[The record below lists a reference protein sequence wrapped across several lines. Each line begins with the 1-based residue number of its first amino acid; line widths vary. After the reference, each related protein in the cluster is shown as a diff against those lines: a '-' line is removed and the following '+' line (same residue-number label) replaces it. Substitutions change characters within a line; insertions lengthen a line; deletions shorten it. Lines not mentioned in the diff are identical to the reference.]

1 MAKVSNNRNNKNHE
15 IIQSNTF
22 GSKLSVFRSSSS
34 SSTAESTEAVIQMRP
49 SQLHSQDS
57 TTTEVGTTEEE
68 IEPWTSAVVSHFDG
82 LSIGDDRE
90 ENDDANG
97 REDDDIPR
105 IMTKSPSDEI
115 DKLARSSTSGS
126 SSSSVGDDFEG
137 KQGEGVEE
145 KKVDDESVKD
155 AKAKPTALPP
165 LLTAPKR
172 ETSPNEHP
180 DSPFRRALEVEAMEK
195 DRLRRQGEA
204 KKEQEEANRAAY
216 AKQLLRESIDRMD
229 AAAKTANLQ
238 ATSGTGEVLTRPERN
253 FLESLLLSDAP
264 GAADAC
270 AEAHRRLMD
279 ADLFFWTICGG
290 AAGELGGRIPG
301 AGWGATSLS
310 SSVAGSVA
318 NSVTGPV
325 KNAALAIAGSA
336 SGDIG
341 KENSADNS
349 EIKPSDDWVQ
359 DWVSRGSSSNVEE
372 NSSED
377 EGNEAAAAKAVP
389 KEATNGGEET
399 EKQPPNTQPQGT
411 KVENHQD
418 SLNSSNTS
426 QGTRELN
433 QIVSPYELQRHSSE
447 LRLKRLAQRRRQSST
462 GGDSNRL
469 FRAHEAGL
477 VVTPQGSARRSLMRM
492 GLPMEKGMYGSYG
505 SVGGSV
511 SESGNNGNNIVK
523 GIRPPPLFASTP
535 LSESGN
541 GHVRANS
548 LMADVNQ
555 SSTSASSG
563 HFEVGDDDEKAVTVV
578 PNQFEKELAKMDER
592 TIRRIEREEREKQK
606 RQARNSDLTDPSASR
621 HPGPAGC
628 ISPFS
633 MNILRK
639 MYASKQFS
647 FFRQSSSY
655 TRYDSFLTSK
665 SSIETSANLV
675 SEEERRESNSTVG
688 DVYSSLQSD
697 KSARSKDRYADIFRP
712 SSRPKTSEE
721 RLRILLVQAGLQD
734 PNKNDMDF
742 ISDSSPEGDL
752 EVMSTSTNSVAVLI
766 NGGPDHW
773 DGEEDV
779 FRIDEKDE
787 SGGEGGKNVAPLRH
801 ASLVSSLGSKS
812 AASGSCEDFEE
823 EPSPP
828 AKADLLGELPPARIP
843 TPIAQQHKRSSTI
856 GIMKRSNNSGSTL
869 PSKKSSKYKRSVS
882 WGHMVFP
889 KENDEYSHKIEEP
902 GTGLSI
908 ISFPNIK
915 RAAPL
920 RSDSIGSNASAFSIP
935 PLRLG
940 NPLRSESMGSVASFL
955 SSIPALSRA
964 HPVFSPRNSISLA
977 SPPPISHA
985 HAIRSDS
992 QGTLG
997 AELDEYS
1004 AYSFGSYDVNSRS
1017 NERVPT
1023 RIGGG
1028 AAWTNPLAPRRW
1040 LPPRHNGST
1049 RQKSTSSSTSGTP
1062 PLFIRQASK
1071 NDYEG
1076 EGMEIEEP
1084 DLVQVDSL
1092 DSARNFK
1099 SMVSMSEYSAVSTR
1113 SRVSNSSKGPA
1124 IQSLDDNFIIRN
1136 IDFERHT
1143 SEILRSLSN
1152 EDLYTSHNMDTIS
1165 TGARSRKS
1173 SKGDAASVARV
1184 YGDLYEA
1191 ESWEMQSNQSFSS
1204 PQNAWNVTEDD
1215 YAVGYGANNTLPFK
1229 ILGTSADDTSCHP
1242 HVLSP
1247 PLMESLQNFF
1257 PPAMSEN
1264 NFWLKYSLVRD
1275 GASLYSLLRHVRGAK
1290 HTLIGIETVDGEV
1303 FGCFTSSPWRKNW
1316 NYYGEGECFLWRM
1329 RRTRSDKDAQY
1340 SILDQAKLESELDVF
1355 FWTGKNEMIQYCTHD
1370 MIAIGGGT
1378 FDEGNINKN
1387 SSNDEERDLPP
1398 QDKPN
1403 PIFAGSDKGGFG
1415 LAIDSELL
1423 RGTSSCCATFQS
1435 PPLSKAHA
1443 NGSPFEIVN
1452 LEVWTMTPC
1461 DNVADAENLEM
1472 KKLFLE
1478 SYSAEIGPSS

>member
-1 MAKVSNNRNNKNHE
+1 MAKISADREDKNHE
-15 IIQSNTF
+15 IIKINSI
-22 GSKLSVFRSSSS
+22 GSKQALSPSSS
-34 SSTAESTEAVIQMRP
+34 SSTAESTEVAIQMRL
-49 SQLHSQDS
+49 SQLESQDS
-57 TTTEVGTTEEE
+57 TATTELGTTGEEN
-68 IEPWTSAVVSHFDG
+68 EPWTSAVVAHFDG
-82 LSIGDDRE
+82 LTIGDDRE
-90 ENDDANG
+90 ENDDVNG
-97 REDDDIPR
+97 REDNDIPR
-105 IMTKSPSDEI
+105 ISTKSPSDEI
-115 DKLARSSTSGS
+115 EKLARSSTSGS
-126 SSSSVGDDFEG
+126 SSSSNSVGDDFEE
-137 KQGEGVEE
+137 KHEEGVEE
-145 KKVDDESVKD
+145 KKVDDEAVK
-155 AKAKPTALPP
+155 AAEAKPAP
-165 LLTAPKR
+165 LTPLATAPKK
-172 ETSPNEHP
+172 ETPPNHNP
-180 DSPFRRALEVEAMEK
+180 DSPFRRALEAEAMEK
-195 DRLRRQGEA
+195 DRLRRQIAAE
-204 KKEQEEANRAAY
+204 KEQEEAARAAH
-216 AKQLLRESIDRMD
+216 AKRLLRESIDRID

-238 ATSGTGEVLTRPERN
+238 ASGGAGEVLTRPERN
-253 FLESLLLSDAP
+253 FLESLLQSDAP
-264 GAADAC
+264 GAAEAC

-290 AAGELGGRIPG
+290 AAGELVGRIPG

-310 SSVAGSVA
+310 SSIAASVA
-318 NSVTGPV
+318 NSVAGPV
-325 KNAALAIAGSA
+325 TTPALAINGSS
-336 SGDIG
+336 SGEIG
-341 KENSADNS
+341 KKNSS
-349 EIKPSDDWVQ
+349 EQTEINHSDDWVQ

-372 NSSED
+372 SASKD
-377 EGNEAAAAKAVP
+377 EGNEATAAAKISQNN
-389 KEATNGGEET
+389 ATSKGEET
-399 EKQPPNTQPQGT
+399 ENQPPNAQPQGT
-411 KVENHQD
+411 DAKNHQD

-426 QGTRELN
+426 KGTKELN
-433 QIVSPYELQRHSSE
+433 QLISPYELQRHSSE
-447 LRLKRLAQRRRQSST
+447 LRLNRLAQRRRQSST
-462 GGDSNRL
+462 GGDNNRL

-492 GLPMEKGMYGSYG
+492 GLPMEKGMYGSGG
-505 SVGGSV
+505 SVGGNA
-511 SESGNNGNNIVK
+511 SESGNNRNNIVK

-555 SSTSASSG
+555 SSTSASTG
-563 HFEVGDDDEKAVTVV
+563 HFEVGEDDANTGTVV
-578 PNQFEKELAKMDER
+578 PSKFEKELATMDER

-606 RQARNSDLTDPSASR
+606 NASRNELTDPSAYR

-633 MNILRK
+633 MNILKK

-647 FFRQSSSY
+647 FYRQSSSY

-665 SSIETSANLV
+665 SSIETTGDLAA
-675 SEEERRESNSTVG
+675 EEEKRESCSTGG
-688 DVYSSLQSD
+688 DIQSSVQSD
-697 KSARSKDRYADIFRP
+697 KKARSKDRYADIFRP

-734 PNKNDMDF
+734 PNKNGMDF
-742 ISDSSPEGDL
+742 ITDSSPEVDL
-752 EVMSTSTNSVAVLI
+752 EVMSTSTNSVAALV

-779 FRIDEKDE
+779 FRGEEKDE
-787 SGGEGGKNVAPLRH
+787 KSDEDGKKLIPIRH

-812 AASGSCEDFEE
+812 AASGSCENFEE
-823 EPSPP
+823 GTLSP
-828 AKADLLGELPPARIP
+828 AKSDLLGELPPARIP
-843 TPIAQQHKRSSTI
+843 TPVAQKHKRSSTI
-856 GIMKRSNNSGSTL
+856 GIMKRSNNSGSTT

-889 KENDEYSHKIEEP
+889 KDNDESSQIKEESD
-902 GTGLSI
+902 TGLSI

-940 NPLRSESMGSVASFL
+940 APLRSESMGSVASFL

-1004 AYSFGSYDVNSRS
+1004 AYSFSSYDVNSNS
-1017 NERVPT
+1017 NER
-1023 RIGGG
+1023 G

-1040 LPPRHNGST
+1040 LPPRHNGSS
-1049 RQKSTSSSTSGTP
+1049 RLKSTSSSTSGNP
-1062 PLFIRQASK
+1062 PIFIRQASK

-1076 EGMEIEEP
+1076 EGMEIEAQ

-1099 SMVSMSEYSAVSTR
+1099 SMVSMSEYSVVSTR
-1113 SRVSNSSKGPA
+1113 SRVSNYSRGPP

-1152 EDLYTSHNMDTIS
+1152 EDLYTSHNMETIS
-1165 TGARSRKS
+1165 TGNGFYTGARSRKS

-1184 YGDLYEA
+1184 YGDLSEA

-1229 ILGTSADDTSCHP
+1229 ILGTSADDASCHP

-1257 PPAMSEN
+1257 PPGISED

-1303 FGCFTSSPWRKNW
+1303 FGCFTSTPWRKNW
-1316 NYYGEGECFLWRM
+1316 NYFGEGECFLWRM

-1355 FWTGKNEMIQYCTHD
+1355 FWTGKNDMIQYCTHD

-1378 FDEGNINKN
+1378 FDDGSINKT

-1403 PIFAGSDKGGFG
+1403 PIFSGSDKGGFG

-1423 RGTSSCCATFQS
+1423 RGTSSSCATFQS

-1443 NGSPFEIVN
+1443 NGSPFEIYG
-1452 LEVWTMTPC
+1452 L
-1461 DNVADAENLEM
+1461 
-1472 KKLFLE
+1472 
-1478 SYSAEIGPSS
+1478 